1 MKNLDH
7 YERLVARFLDVQ
19 RKGKTMPYAS
29 LNGHIFSFYDKED
42 KVSIRFADAELDVF
56 LEKYSTV
63 KSIQHNSVMRGYAI
77 IPQDL
82 LEDTDALA
90 HYFQQSLDYIGSL
103 KPKPTKKPA
112 KK

>member
-7 YERLVARFLDVQ
+7 YERLVARFPEVQ
-19 RKGKTMPYAS
+19 RKGKAMPYTS
-29 LNGHIFSFYDKED
+29 LNGHMFTFYDKED
-42 KVSIRFADAELDVF
+42 KVSIRFSDSELEAF

-63 KSIQHNSVMRGYAI
+63 KSIQHNSVMHGYAI

-82 LEDTDALA
+82 LEDTDTLA